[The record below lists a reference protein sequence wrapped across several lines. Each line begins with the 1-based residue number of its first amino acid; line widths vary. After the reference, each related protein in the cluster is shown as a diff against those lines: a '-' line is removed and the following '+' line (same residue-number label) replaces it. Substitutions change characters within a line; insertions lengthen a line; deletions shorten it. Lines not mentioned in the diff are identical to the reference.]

1 MLFRSSLS
9 SFTMIVGCFPPWT
22 LRATWQQK
30 LRTMSNS
37 IVLERLGA
45 PFCESRS
52 SFPHSPIRLIPDQS
66 LTLILKNQYH
76 GGVRW
81 HAQVT
86 RLGCAPLIYSIFTT
100 DMLLHVTDLSSS
112 LLLTVWL
119 LFLWVLAWPR
129 CRGAFWRDF
138 YFDSKA
144 SGWSKKVIFI
154 KVNSRAGHFLNEMAI
169 SLPKISHLSG
179 ADKLNVQWWGS
190 Q

>member
-1 MLFRSSLS
+1 MFV
-9 SFTMIVGCFPPWT
+9 IVIAISIITIIIYDDSRMFSALNSACHM
-22 LRATWQQK
+22 ATEAAH
-30 LRTMSNS
+30 N
-37 IVLERLGA
+37 ERLR
-45 PFCESRS
+45 ESHS

-66 LTLILKNQYH
+66 LTLILKTQYH

-169 SLPKISHLSG
+169 WLPKISHLSG